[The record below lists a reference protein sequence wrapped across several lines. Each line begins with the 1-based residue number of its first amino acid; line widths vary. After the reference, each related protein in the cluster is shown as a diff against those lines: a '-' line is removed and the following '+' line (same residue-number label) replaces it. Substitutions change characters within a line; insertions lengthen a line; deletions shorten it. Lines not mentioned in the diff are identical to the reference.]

1 MGISDKPMSILKLK
15 NICKTYGDN
24 VVLEHINL
32 NVEEGEFVTIVG
44 ASGCG
49 KSTFLRLL
57 LGEEKAS
64 RGEIQLDGAPM
75 LDEPH
80 RDRGIVF
87 QRYSV
92 FPHLNALQNVMLGL
106 EFAASPMTAKL
117 FGQHRLK
124 ARNQALAMLESV
136 GLGHHAARYPN
147 ELSGGMQQRLAI
159 AQSLMMRPRILLL
172 DEPFGALDPG
182 IRTDMHEL
190 ITHIW
195 RETGVTIFMITH
207 DLKEGFSLGTRLL
220 VFDKRRVDPQA
231 PNAYGANITYDLSLK
246 HSHQEQPEIN
256 QAIASTERRQD
267 ALSI

>member
-1 MGISDKPMSILKLK
+1 MSILQLK
-15 NICKTYGDN
+15 NIWKTYGDN
-24 VVLEHINL
+24 VVLENINL

-64 RGEIQLDGAPM
+64 RGEIRLDDAPM

-80 RDRGIVF
+80 QDRGIVF
-87 QRYSV
+87 QRYSA

-106 EFAASPMTAKL
+106 ELAASPVTAKL
-117 FGQHRLK
+117 FGQRK
-124 ARNQALAMLESV
+124 RQAQEEARSMLESV
-136 GLGHHAARYPN
+136 GLGHHADRYPS

-182 IRTDMHEL
+182 IRSDMHEL
-190 ITHIW
+190 ITKIW
-195 RETGVTIFMITH
+195 QETGVTIFMITH

-231 PNAYGANITYDLSLK
+231 PNAYGANITYDLPLN
-246 HSHQEQPEIN
+246 HSYQAPPEIN
-256 QAIASTERRQD
+256 EAISNTERKQD
-267 ALSI
+267 ALNLQ